1 MGSRFSE
8 VITQQNNY
16 LIAEREYEQVNNPNS
31 LTLYVVMF
39 SICILLQTVS
49 VQ

>member
-16 LIAEREYEQVNNPNS
+16 LIAEHEYEQVNNPNS

-39 SICILLQTVS
+39 SIGILLQTVS